1 MCQRQVCR
9 SCGTAEGVLFQKH
22 LVLGIALMQTRP
34 AVFWKHVYGVD

>member
-1 MCQRQVCR
+1 MRQRQVCR
-9 SCGTAEGVLFQKH
+9 SCGWAEAAPFLKH